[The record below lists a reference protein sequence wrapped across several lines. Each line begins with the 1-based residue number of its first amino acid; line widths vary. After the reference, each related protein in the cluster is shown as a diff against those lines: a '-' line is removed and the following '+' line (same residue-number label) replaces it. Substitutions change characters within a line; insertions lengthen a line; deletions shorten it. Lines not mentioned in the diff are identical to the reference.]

1 MIEYD
6 NSQNPKKIVIP
17 VSGVEDVQK
26 YQKGILGI
34 LGKIEIDQCKPGFK
48 EDLKAVYEL
57 LSHLALSKEL
67 LLEVVSDSVNRNKK
81 RKVSVSRS

>member
-6 NSQNPKKIVIP
+6 SSKNPKKIVIP
-17 VSGVEDVQK
+17 VSGAEDVQK

-34 LGKIEIDQCKPGFK
+34 LSKIEIDQCKPGFK

-57 LSHLALSKEL
+57 LSHLAPSKEL
-67 LLEVVSDSVNRNKK
+67 LLEIASAAVSRNKK
-81 RKVSVSRS
+81 RKISVSR